1 MEQILHYR
9 KRNFFCK
16 SSKSR
21 EKENWNILIVWR
33 EVTEK
38 CFLKILKI
46 EPAVPGLIPSDKWC
60 ETDQFYSLPASN
72 ALWRKEINEN
82 RTSGENRKLASWFN
96 LDLSLIG
103 FFMTTKL
110 QSGGYCIQWLV
121 KIPLKN
127 TWKFI
132 SLARERKLRENL
144 SRLRLLS
151 IPDCTVHTH
160 KVSPQCDWLDES
172 SDDKLDWMTSRIQH
186 ICTVSLQCA
195 LTCDPSVC
203 RLDWIMCYIQY
214 TLRLFSA
221 VSEQM
226 SPQMVS
232 FAECLITISTPI

>member
-1 MEQILHYR
+1 MKVILLFKTEQILHYR

-21 EKENWNILIVWR
+21 EKENWNILCD
-33 EVTEK
+33 EK

-82 RTSGENRKLASWFN
+82 RTSGKKRKLVSWFN

-121 KIPLKN
+121 KIPLK
-127 TWKFI
+127 T
-132 SLARERKLRENL
+132 SQELRML
-144 SRLRLLS
+144 SSVTL
-151 IPDCTVHTH
+151 DCQVTKTVMNFG
-160 KVSPQCDWLDES
+160 SQL
-172 SDDKLDWMTSRIQH
+172 
-186 ICTVSLQCA
+186 
-195 LTCDPSVC
+195 
-203 RLDWIMCYIQY
+203 
-214 TLRLFSA
+214 
-221 VSEQM
+221 
-226 SPQMVS
+226 
-232 FAECLITISTPI
+232 

>member
-1 MEQILHYR
+1 MKDGDDDGYLVMKVIQ
-9 KRNFFCK
+9 
-16 SSKSR
+16 
-21 EKENWNILIVWR
+21 
-33 EVTEK
+33 
-38 CFLKILKI
+38 
-46 EPAVPGLIPSDKWC
+46 G
-60 ETDQFYSLPASN
+60 
-72 ALWRKEINEN
+72 
-82 RTSGENRKLASWFN
+82 RKLSSDEN
-96 LDLSLIG
+96 YLVMKVM
-103 FFMTTKL
+103 FMTTKL

-127 TWKFI
+127 TWKLI
-132 SLARERKLRENL
+132 SLALERKPRENL
-144 SRLRLLS
+144 LIFRLLS
-151 IPDCTVHTH
+151 IPDCTVYTH

-232 FAECLITISTPI
+232 FAESLITISTPL

>member
-1 MEQILHYR
+1 MKVILLFKMEQILHYR

-121 KIPLKN
+121 KIPLKKYMKIHFFSSRKK
-127 TWKFI
+127 TKREFI
-132 SLARERKLRENL
+132 E
-144 SRLRLLS
+144 
-151 IPDCTVHTH
+151 I
-160 KVSPQCDWLDES
+160 
-172 SDDKLDWMTSRIQH
+172 
-186 ICTVSLQCA
+186 
-195 LTCDPSVC
+195 
-203 RLDWIMCYIQY
+203 
-214 TLRLFSA
+214 
-221 VSEQM
+221 
-226 SPQMVS
+226 
-232 FAECLITISTPI
+232 

>member
-1 MEQILHYR
+1 M
-9 KRNFFCK
+9 
-16 SSKSR
+16 
-21 EKENWNILIVWR
+21 
-33 EVTEK
+33 TEK

-82 RTSGENRKLASWFN
+82 RTSGENRKLVYKIHLN
-96 LDLSLIG
+96 LILILSLIG

-127 TWKFI
+127 TWKLI
-132 SLARERKLRENL
+132 SLERKPRENL
-144 SRLRLLS
+144 LIFRLLS

-172 SDDKLDWMTSRIQH
+172 SDDKLDWMTSRIQL

-232 FAECLITISTPI
+232 FAECLISILI